1 MGKDVYIELD
11 TLRTLATQI
20 EEINTELK
28 AKDSL
33 QDQLRTAIGQPMGHY
48 ELQSKVGS
56 TEGQW
61 SSKRKKLTKGLEEV
75 LKRVN
80 GVVDEVEKADKEMAI
95 ALESEE

>member
-1 MGKDVYIELD
+1 LGKDVYIELD

-33 QDQLRTAIGQPMGHY
+33 QDQLKTAIGQPMGHY

-56 TEGQW
+56 TDPVTEDLLIGQA
-61 SSKRKKLTKGLEEV
+61 KELELFQWFV
-75 LKRVN
+75 RSH
-80 GVVDEVEKADKEMAI
+80 
-95 ALESEE
+95 LETA